1 MAEKSGLPRVGN
13 SVGNDTE
20 KGWRLVDVTGT

>member
-1 MAEKSGLPRVGN
+1 MAEKSGLPREGN
-13 SVGNDTE
+13 SVGTDKE